1 VDSARQQGL
10 QTLTAG
16 KTLQVLEFWR
26 FPATSRLE
34 RPWVQLPKNLESP
47 IKEERG
53 GEQEVRLQ
61 TQWKQLVN
69 SVLQGK
75 ALRACGV
82 QVTLLHK
89 PRSPQPPTATHP
101 ASLGCENG

>member
-1 VDSARQQGL
+1 
-10 QTLTAG
+10 
-16 KTLQVLEFWR
+16 
-26 FPATSRLE
+26 
-34 RPWVQLPKNLESP
+34 
-47 IKEERG
+47 
-53 GEQEVRLQ
+53 
-61 TQWKQLVN
+61 LVN